1 MLTRKPTSFADL
13 AQSWGRQIKAAQSA
27 QKVNPNR
34 GHNGLLVESR
44 LGVDGN
50 YYGILQEADGYF
62 IKTAGAGASAPGPDD
77 FAYIGGLGNRNIE
90 RFASLP
96 NALHRLHLKMGALNE
111 SAPLP
116 RITRLLGPSEYGGNL
131 LAVDQPDG
139 SVRTVSVSTGAP
151 DHEFTPE
158 EQVVHDERVGRS
170 MTPTGTERGEIANAQ
185 DTATRS
191 RQFHTEYKDD
201 PDVVFDAS
209 DGAERMRRDIGVAR
223 GLRLGATGREYLPE
237 AANADAEELLRQLD
251 AAPAP
256 QEAAP
261 QEAAP
266 MEFMPANPM
275 DAGLPPEGEAPAAEL
290 PPLPA
295 AGGDEDDVTPEKLLS
310 MVGKLGAALDKLGMN
325 LTPQLTA
332 SVVKPILTHA
342 APGLRQLDAKDRDEM
357 LDTIKG
363 NEVEDAAPAPEGALE
378 AAPEAE
384 ALNENEDQ
392 MRGMHESIE
401 AAESALA
408 DRQGSVGTGG
418 RFHEQHLVEKLQQ
431 DVANAQH
438 ALKHHLWMQKQ
449 PKDPRDNLQEGMGL
463 GEVETDLLN
472 DYELSLVE
480 TVFGQHGFSV
490 SFNFNTNVITCGV
503 EPNGRPVKYPEY
515 LVKVE
520 SRESNGFDGYVVCN
534 PVGAAKSKQVNF
546 AGKSVEGIA
555 DFVSRLS
562 AELNKLSPIGLTND
576 WAASERKNLQEGYF
590 DGDSSSDGND
600 EDDEM
605 LSRPLE
611 RREIPTR
618 EQMTAARMRNLLTK
632 SREPDSRDTPSNA
645 KPKRTDGNYG
655 DSAQN
660 VNEGSRKVP
669 AFDSASAVEKRNAR
683 LAVQDADPTNPRGWS
698 ANEMTMARI
707 YRDAGKQATTRTNFT
722 DGKSPEEHREGFLDL
737 SRRRLASARG
747 SNQSGENQQLL
758 PEGMD
763 DFNDQDAGL
772 SDEDHQ
778 DNEYSEGFR
787 AYCEYRGYDA
797 YSDESLAQ
805 AVLSWAKK
813 VTAKNSPYDAD
824 AAGIA
829 DLMNPLVWSQ
839 VKLKLP
845 RAFAVEVAAEMEAMN
860 APEPA
865 AEPLNEGLRDVL
877 RQLIRE
883 QVAHVQGQ

>member
-1 MLTRKPTSFADL
+1 MLTRKPTSFTDL
-13 AQSWGRQIKAAQSA
+13 TQSWGRQIKAAQTA

-62 IKTAGAGASAPGPDD
+62 IKTTGAGASAPGPDD

-96 NALHRLHLKMGALNE
+96 KALHRLHLKMGALNE

-116 RITRLLGPSEYGGNL
+116 
-131 LAVDQPDG
+131 
-139 SVRTVSVSTGAP
+139 
-151 DHEFTPE
+151 
-158 EQVVHDERVGRS
+158 
-170 MTPTGTERGEIANAQ
+170 ANARPS
-185 DTATRS
+185 AGV
-191 RQFHTEYKDD
+191 EDD
-201 PDVVFDAS
+201 
-209 DGAERMRRDIGVAR
+209 GV
-223 GLRLGATGREYLPE
+223 
-237 AANADAEELLRQLD
+237 NELLQQLD

-261 QEAAP
+261 MDAAP
-266 MEFMPANPM
+266 MDAMGAEPMAGGEPGM
-275 DAGLPPEGEAPAAEL
+275 DAGLPPEGEAPAADPAGEL

-295 AGGDEDDVTPEKLLS
+295 AGGDDDDVTPEKLLS

-342 APGLRQLDAKDRDEM
+342 APGLRQLDAEDREQM

-363 NEVEDAAPAPEGALE
+363 NEVEDAAPAPEVAPE
-378 AAPEAE
+378 VAPEAE

-408 DRQGSVGTGG
+408 DRQGSAGTGG
-418 RFHEQHLVEKLQQ
+418 RFHEQHLLDKLQQ

-449 PKDPRDNLQEGMGL
+449 PKDPRDNLQEGL
-463 GEVETDLLN
+463 GD
-472 DYELSLVE
+472 
-480 TVFGQHGFSV
+480 
-490 SFNFNTNVITCGV
+490 
-503 EPNGRPVKYPEY
+503 
-515 LVKVE
+515 E
-520 SRESNGFDGYVVCN
+520 S
-534 PVGAAKSKQVNF
+534 
-546 AGKSVEGIA
+546 
-555 DFVSRLS
+555 
-562 AELNKLSPIGLTND
+562 
-576 WAASERKNLQEGYF
+576 
-590 DGDSSSDGND
+590 
-600 EDDEM
+600 
-605 LSRPLE
+605 
-611 RREIPTR
+611 
-618 EQMTAARMRNLLTK
+618 
-632 SREPDSRDTPSNA
+632 
-645 KPKRTDGNYG
+645 YG
-655 DSAQN
+655 
-660 VNEGSRKVP
+660 
-669 AFDSASAVEKRNAR
+669 DSASAVEKRNAR
-683 LAVQDADPTNPRGWS
+683 QNARMFSPLNARAETAIDLDMAQTFRRG
-698 ANEMTMARI
+698 AAYAGPNNEDDIDET
-707 YRDAGKQATTRTNFT
+707 
-722 DGKSPEEHREGFLDL
+722 PEERQAAYLEL
-737 SRRRLASARG
+737 SRKRSASAHLR
-747 SNQSGENQQLL
+747 NQTGENQQLL

-860 APEPA
+860 APETA